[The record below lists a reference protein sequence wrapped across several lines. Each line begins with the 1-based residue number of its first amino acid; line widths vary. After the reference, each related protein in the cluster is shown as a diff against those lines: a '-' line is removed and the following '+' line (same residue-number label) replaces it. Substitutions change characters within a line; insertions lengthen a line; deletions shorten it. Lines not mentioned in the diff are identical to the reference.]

1 MDTFE
6 KDLKIE
12 PTELVMSEG
21 MSKGAGKED
30 ALSSKWSNWVVGGA
44 MY

>member
-1 MDTFE
+1 MGTFE

-30 ALSSKWSNWVVGGA
+30 NLFSNWRNWGVGGA
-44 MY
+44 IY